1 MTLVMVTGSKGYIG
15 TNLIP
20 FLIDKGFEVVCYDKK
35 SNQDILNINEVKK
48 KMKGCKYVY
57 HCAAISGVKAC
68 EKNPWKAF
76 QVNLIGT
83 KNIVDV
89 AEQYNAKVIL
99 FSSFAAKTPTE
110 NNLLSYYGTLKR
122 LLELLFKDK
131 AVILKMANIFGG
143 KKYIQMKPN
152 NFIPHV
158 CTDNPIQIHHG
169 GKQTRDF
176 THINS
181 VMDWCLKAQTLPY
194 GIYEVCTNHQ
204 TPIETIAFIAST
216 IRGVPVEYKK

>member
-1 MTLVMVTGSKGYIG
+1 MRAMVTGSSGYIASSLCDYLQHKFEIVAFDLQDG
-15 TNLIP
+15 NDVL
-20 FLIDKGFEVVCYDKK
+20 DKE
-35 SNQDILNINEVKK
+35 NIQQ

-68 EKNPWKAF
+68 EEDPWKAF

-99 FSSFAAKTPTE
+99 FSSFAAKTPTPPK
-110 NNLLSYYGTLKR
+110 NMLNYYGTLKR

-131 AVILKMANIFGG
+131 TVILRMANIFGG
-143 KKYIQMKPN
+143 KNYIQMKPK
-152 NFIPHV
+152 NFISRV
-158 CTDNPIQIHHG
+158 STDNPIQIHYG
-169 GKQTRDF
+169 GQQTRDF
-176 THINS
+176 THIS
-181 VMDWCLKAQTLPY
+181 IVMDWCLKAQTLPY

-204 TPIETIAFIAST
+204 VPIETIAHIAST